1 MKVSFPLA
9 KARTAVAARGT
20 GGGRILRRA
29 WLIAVSVSLAIVA
42 LNLWAGRPVNLKQQ
56 SAAARILDRFG
67 DVGQQGGPTAAG
79 RLRSQ
84 IRFEDIAAT
93 AGLKF
98 ELRNGAIGEFH
109 QPELMLGGVAALDYN
124 NDGCMDIFFT
134 NGAGMPSLEKTGP
147 QYSNRLF
154 RNNCD
159 GTFTD
164 VTEKAGV
171 AGKGYSMGV
180 AVGDYDNDGY
190 PDIFVTGVNRNILYH
205 NRGDGTF
212 EDVTE
217 KAHLGGVD
225 PRYGKL
231 WSVSAAWVDADN
243 DGWLDLFVAN
253 YVQWDPK
260 LEPRC
265 GSQQQPLYCDPSA
278 YHGTPNQLFRNNH
291 DGTFTDI
298 TEPSGL
304 GAQIGKGMG
313 VAVADYDGDGLMDIF
328 VANDSIPN
336 FLFHNLGRGRF
347 EEVAMLAGVA
357 LNDNGRPVA
366 SMGADFRDLDDDGR
380 PDLIFTAMIND
391 TFPLFRNT
399 GKSPPFE
406 DVTARSGLA
415 LATRTL
421 TGWGIG
427 LYDFDNDG
435 YKDVFTANSHF
446 PALDRFLGTDAALS
460 NSLFRNQGD
469 GRFEDVS
476 KAAGADFQAR
486 GNYRGVAFADFDN
499 DGRLDAVVSNVNGPA
514 RLFRNVTANAGHWL
528 ALKLSGTHSNRDGI
542 GATVTITLPTG
553 RKLYNHCTTSVGY
566 ASSSEPLVRFGLGEQ
581 KVATLIE
588 IHWPTGKT
596 QELHDVIGGKIVR
609 VREP

>member
-1 MKVSFPLA
+1 MATRL
-9 KARTAVAARGT
+9 RTAQGIA
-20 GGGRILRRA
+20 
-29 WLIAVSVSLAIVA
+29 LIVL
-42 LNLWAGRPVNLKQQ
+42 L
-56 SAAARILDRFG
+56 AAATA
-67 DVGQQGGPTAAG
+67 DVPA
-79 RLRSQ
+79 Q
-84 IRFEDIAAT
+84 IRFEEVAGKS
-93 AGLKF
+93 GLKF

-134 NGAGMPSLEKTGP
+134 NGAEMPSLKKTGP
-147 QYSNRLF
+147 QYFNRLF

-171 AGKGYSMGV
+171 AGEGYSMGV
-180 AVGDYDNDGY
+180 AVADYDNDGY
-190 PDIFVTGVNRNILYH
+190 PDIFIAGVNRNILYH

-231 WSVSAAWVDADN
+231 WSVAAAWVDVDN
-243 DGWLDLFVAN
+243 DGWLDLVVSN

-260 LEPRC
+260 IEPSC
-265 GSQQQPLYCDPSA
+265 GTLKKPLYCHPSA
-278 YHGTPNQLFRNNH
+278 YHNTPNQLFRNNH

-298 TEPSGL
+298 TESSGV
-304 GAQIGKGMG
+304 GSQFGKGMG

-328 VANDSIPN
+328 VANDSVPN
-336 FLFHNLGRGRF
+336 FLFHNLGHGKF
-347 EEVAMLAGVA
+347 EEVGMLAGVA

-366 SMGADFRDLDDDGR
+366 SMGADFRDFDNDGR

-391 TFPLFRNT
+391 TYPLFGNT
-399 GKSPPFE
+399 GKSPVFE
-406 DVTARSGLA
+406 DDTARAGLA
-415 LATRTL
+415 VATRAL

-435 YKDVFTANSHF
+435 FKDIFTANAHF
-446 PALDRFLGTDAALS
+446 PALEESLATPVELP
-460 NSLFRNQGD
+460 NSLFRNKGD

-476 KAAGADFQAR
+476 RTAGADFQLA
-486 GNYRGVAFADFDN
+486 GQYRGIAFADFDN

-514 RLFRNVTANAGHWL
+514 RLFRNFSSNTGHWL
-528 ALKLSGTHSNRDGI
+528 ALKLTGTRSNRDGI
-542 GATVTITLPTG
+542 GAKVEVTLPSG

-566 ASSSEPLVRFGLGEQ
+566 ASSSEPLVRFGLGQEAAA
-581 KVATLIE
+581 KLIE
-588 IHWPTGKT
+588 IHWPSGKM
-596 QELHDVIGGKIVR
+596 QQLHDVKPDQVLK